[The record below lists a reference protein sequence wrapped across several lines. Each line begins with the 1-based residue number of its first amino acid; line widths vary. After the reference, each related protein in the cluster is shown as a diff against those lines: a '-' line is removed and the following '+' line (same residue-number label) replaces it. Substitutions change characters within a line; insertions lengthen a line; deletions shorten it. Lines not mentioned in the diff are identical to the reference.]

1 MSRIA
6 TRSLAAAL
14 GLAFAAA
21 AGQPALAQSSD
32 SGEGQSSDSGEG
44 QSQQN
49 VKTDWSEQK
58 LQQFAAA
65 ATDVKEVFDE
75 YRPKIKDAEDADKAN
90 KMQKEASDEAAA
102 AVKESGLSVEE
113 YNRINQA
120 IQADKDLYK
129 RVMKIIRAKQG
140 NGQGSQ

>member
-21 AGQPALAQSSD
+21 AGQPALA
-32 SGEGQSSDSGEG
+32 QSSDSGEG

-90 KMQKEASDEAAA
+90 QMQKEASDEAAA
-102 AVKESGLSVEE
+102 AVEESGLSVEE

-129 RVMKIIRAKQG
+129 RVMKIIRAEQG
-140 NGQGSQ
+140 NGQGTQ